1 LAGKDIIL
9 KNRIFISGLIV
20 LLAVIA
26 CVVPG
31 LSQPAAPTLDVNN
44 LPTVIVLT
52 ANAAMAQT
60 AAVAP
65 PTPAGISD
73 PSGTA
78 EVIDLTA
85 VTTLE
90 QLPDG
95 STKFTDTEVGFT
107 VTFPKGW
114 LNLRPNSEEFN
125 AALANEAAKNELLR
139 VQMELDLKDYDP
151 EDRLYSYPVLPE
163 IEKNYMFGFSSIQW
177 DPGDTTPID
186 QNSMGDFLRSLE
198 TSGAIPGFRTDT
210 AQVYESG
217 SQVTLIEVG
226 GPFTISDG
234 QGGFIPFYVTS
245 VFFRPAHGG
254 VVMMLFTYLKDFK
267 LDVHTDLMSV
277 IDSVELVGQ

>member
-1 LAGKDIIL
+1 MKI
-9 KNRIFISGLIV
+9 KIFISGSIV
-20 LLAVIA
+20 FLAVIA

-31 LSQPAAPTLDVNN
+31 LGQPAAPTLDVNN
-44 LPTVIVLT
+44 LPTVIALT
-52 ANAAMAQT
+52 AHAAMTQT

-114 LNLRPNSEEFN
+114 LTLRPNSEEFKV
-125 AALANEAAKNELLR
+125 ALENEAAKNDLLR
-139 VQMELDLKDYDP
+139 SQMELDLKDYDP

-163 IEKNYMFGFSSIQW
+163 IEKDYLFGFSSIQW

-186 QNSMGDFLRSLE
+186 QNSMGDFLRDLE

-217 SQVTLIEVG
+217 RQVPLIEVG

-234 QGGFIPFYVTS
+234 QGGFIPFYMTS
-245 VFFRPAHGG
+245 VFFRPTHGG
-254 VVMMLFTYLKDFK
+254 VVLMLFTYLKDYK
-267 LDVHTDLMSV
+267 LDVHTDLISV